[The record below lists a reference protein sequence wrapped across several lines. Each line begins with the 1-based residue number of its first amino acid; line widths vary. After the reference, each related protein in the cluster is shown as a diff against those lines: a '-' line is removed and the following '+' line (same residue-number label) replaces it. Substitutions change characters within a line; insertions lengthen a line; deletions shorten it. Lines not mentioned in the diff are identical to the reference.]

1 MGMTMTQKILAA
13 HAGLDHVEAGQLIE
27 AQLDLVLG
35 NDITSPVAIHEM
47 DKMTVDTVFDKD
59 KIALVMDHFIP
70 NKDIKSAEHCK
81 CVREFAC
88 RHDITNYFDVGQ
100 MGIEHALLPEKGLT
114 VAGDVIIGADSHTC
128 TYGALG
134 AFSTGVGSTDMAAGM
149 ATGKAWFKVPSA
161 IKFNIVGKPKKWV
174 SGKDVILHII
184 GMIGVDGALY
194 KSMEF
199 VGEGIKNLSMDDR
212 FTIANMAIEAGGK
225 NGIFPVDDLA
235 IEYMKEHSKRPYTAY
250 EADEDAVYEAEYTI
264 DLSTLEPTVAF
275 PHLPENTKTIS
286 EIGEPVVV
294 DQSVIGSCTNGR
306 IDDLRVAARILKG
319 RKVKKGLRCIVI
331 PATQA
336 IYLQAMEEGLLKIF
350 IEAGAVVSTPTCGP
364 CLGGYMGI
372 LAAGER
378 CISTTNRNFVGRMGH
393 VESEVYL
400 ASPAVAAASAVTG
413 YICAPE
419 ELGLEGGVLIMQ
431 AKGRAFKYG
440 DNVDTDVIIPARYL
454 NSSDPA
460 ELATHCMEDIDNT
473 FVKRVQ
479 KGDII
484 VATKNFGCGSSREHA
499 PIAIKAAGVSCVIAE
514 TFARIFY
521 RNAINIGLPIIECPE
536 ASKGIDEGDE
546 VEVDFDSGM
555 IYNRTKGTEFK
566 GQAFPEFM
574 QKIIKAEGLVNY
586 INAQH

>member
-27 AQLDLVLG
+27 AELDLVLG

-47 DKMTVDTVFDKD
+47 DKMKADTVFHKE

-88 RHDITNYFDVGQ
+88 RHEISNYFDVGE

-149 ATGKAWFKVPSA
+149 VTGKAWFKVPSA
-161 IKFNIVGKPKKWV
+161 IRFNLTGKPKKWV

-199 VGEGIKNLSMDDR
+199 TGDGIKNLSMDDR

-225 NGIFPVDDLA
+225 NGIFPVDDQTEA
-235 IEYMKEHSKRPYTAY
+235 YMKEHSMRSYKVY

-264 DLSTLEPTVAF
+264 DLSKLEPTVAF
-275 PHLPENTKTIS
+275 PHLPENTKTMNEIS
-286 EIGEPVVV
+286 QEIVI
-294 DQSVIGSCTNGR
+294 DQAVIGSCTNGR
-306 IDDLRVAARILKG
+306 IEDLRTAAEILKG
-319 RKVKKGLRCIVI
+319 RKVKKGVRCIII
-331 PATQA
+331 PATQSV
-336 IYLQAMEEGLLKIF
+336 YLQALEEGLLKIF

-393 VESEVYL
+393 VESEIYL
-400 ASPAVAAASAVTG
+400 ARPAVAAASAVMG
-413 YICAPE
+413 KIAAPE
-419 ELGLEGGVLIMQ
+419 ELGL
-431 AKGRAFKYG
+431 
-440 DNVDTDVIIPARYL
+440 
-454 NSSDPA
+454 
-460 ELATHCMEDIDNT
+460 
-473 FVKRVQ
+473 
-479 KGDII
+479 
-484 VATKNFGCGSSREHA
+484 
-499 PIAIKAAGVSCVIAE
+499 
-514 TFARIFY
+514 
-521 RNAINIGLPIIECPE
+521 
-536 ASKGIDEGDE
+536 
-546 VEVDFDSGM
+546 
-555 IYNRTKGTEFK
+555 
-566 GQAFPEFM
+566 
-574 QKIIKAEGLVNY
+574 
-586 INAQH
+586 